1 MAHSNYAEA
10 GNFLVPNATF
20 IAELVAFLLILFV
33 LGRYVVPPVQK
44 AMKARQDI
52 IRQQMEDAE
61 STKVKLAEAENEYK
75 RALAEARTQAAQIR
89 DEARADAAAMRE
101 ELLGKAHEEANRIIA
116 SGSEQLQAERAAIVR
131 DLRAEMGKLAVDLA
145 GKIVGESL
153 ADEAKRKGTVDRFL
167 ADLGTS

>member
-1 MAHSNYAEA
+1 MAHTHAEA
-10 GNFLVPNATF
+10 ANFLVPNATF
-20 IAELVAFLLILFV
+20 IAELVAFLIILFV

-44 AMKARQDI
+44 AMRQRQDI
-52 IRQQMEDAE
+52 IRQQMEDADA
-61 STKVKLAEAENEYK
+61 TKIKLAEAENEYK

-89 DEARADAAAMRE
+89 DEARADAAALRE
-101 ELLGKAHEEANRIIA
+101 EMLGKAHEEANRIIA
-116 SGSEQLQAERAAIVR
+116 AGSEQLQAERAAIVR

-153 ADEAKRKGTVDRFL
+153 ADEARQKGTVDRFL